1 MPFFLP
7 SLTLPTL
14 LNPLPHP
21 SLPTVKKHFSSQDDS
36 VQQTAI
42 RAPLRCPITYRRI
55 CIPARGSECLHLQCF
70 DIESYLQM
78 NCDRSAWKC
87 PVCGH
92 SAMLEGLEVDCF
104 LWNILT
110 KL

>member
-1 MPFFLP
+1 MAVCCCEG
-7 SLTLPTL
+7 LPTL
-14 LNPLPHP
+14 LPPP
-21 SLPTVKKHFSSQDDS
+21 SLGAVKKLFCGQDDS

-55 CIPARGSECLHLQCF
+55 SIPARGAECQHLQCF

-92 SAMLEGLEVDCF
+92 CAALEGLEVDCF
-104 LWNILT
+104 LWNILN